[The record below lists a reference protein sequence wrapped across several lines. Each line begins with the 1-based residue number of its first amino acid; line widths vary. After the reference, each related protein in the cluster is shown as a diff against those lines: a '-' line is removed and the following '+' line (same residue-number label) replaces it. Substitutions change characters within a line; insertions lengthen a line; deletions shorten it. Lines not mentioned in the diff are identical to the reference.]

1 MKVPGVRGVLGVK
14 PSPAAGQHAGAQ
26 RFPHTQCF
34 PMGKKPEANSVIRVF

>member
-14 PSPAAGQHAGAQ
+14 PSPAAGQRSGAQ
-26 RFPHTQCF
+26 RFHPPQRF